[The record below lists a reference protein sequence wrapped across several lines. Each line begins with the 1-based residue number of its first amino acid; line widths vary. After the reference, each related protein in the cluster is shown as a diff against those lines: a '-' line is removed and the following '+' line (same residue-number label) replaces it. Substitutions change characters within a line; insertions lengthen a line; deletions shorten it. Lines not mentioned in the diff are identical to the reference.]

1 MQIISVVIITT
12 NLRFP
17 LFERGPPLS
26 RTTELFEQAKC
37 LTAECFAL
45 HYLKIE
51 SVDPARICPHKL
63 QLGIAA
69 FYLNVDFLRQQ
80 FLFLLFSWQFIH
92 LINGEI

>member
-1 MQIISVVIITT
+1 MQSISVVIITT

-17 LFERGPPLS
+17 LFERGLPLS

-37 LTAECFAL
+37 LTEGCFAL
-45 HYLKIE
+45 NYLKIQ
-51 SVDPARICPHKL
+51 SVDSARICPHKL